1 MGSVG
6 ISMSVAHEASDSK
19 GAFVFGE
26 EDALDICIDD
36 LLEEHVYPTM
46 FGDAEVFVLQTEE
59 GMPLRVLYVDGGFQ
73 SATYLGKDRFQ
84 PVFAY
89 YRAIDYV
96 FRAGRPVRRMLMIGG
111 GGFSY
116 PKHLLM
122 SDDPMH
128 RDASIDVV
136 EIDPAIVEIARKHFG
151 LDEVEQLH
159 GAQGTGRLGVIVADG
174 AQALQTMASS
184 VYDVVVNDSF
194 DGDECT
200 SALFSP
206 EVLGDA
212 KRVLTASGIYVAN
225 IIAEDAAE
233 AAPYADALHTVF
245 AHVYLLPCPDDD
257 FNGSSNNLL
266 FASDTPL
273 ALPGFLDV

>member
-1 MGSVG
+1 MR
-6 ISMSVAHEASDSK
+6 
-19 GAFVFGE
+19 
-26 EDALDICIDD
+26 DD

-59 GMPLRVLYVDGGFQ
+59 GTPLRVLYVGGGFQ
-73 SATYLGKDRFQ
+73 SATYLGKDRFK
-84 PVFAY
+84 PVFVY
-89 YRAIDYV
+89 YRAIDLV

-122 SDDPMH
+122 SVDPLH
-128 RDASIDVV
+128 WETSIDVV
-136 EIDPAIVEIARKHFG
+136 EIDPAIVEIARRHFD
-151 LDEVEQLH
+151 LDEVERLH

-174 AQALQTMASS
+174 VQALQAMASS
-184 VYDVVVNDSF
+184 TYDVIVNDSF

-200 SALFSP
+200 ASLFSP
-206 EVLGDA
+206 DVLCDA
-212 KRVLTASGIYVAN
+212 KRVLTPGGIYVAN

-233 AAPYADALHTVF
+233 AAPYADALRAAF

-257 FNGSSNNLL
+257 FNGSSNCLL
-266 FASDTPL
+266 FASDV
-273 ALPGFLDV
+273 AYDGVG